1 MEMNLT
7 INATNKHVFMNKQLE
22 KVTQTIMECDSGIHS
37 RQFAIAGLLARVES
51 EKLYKDDGF
60 ANAAEYATATFG
72 IKKSLAY
79 GLISIG
85 TDYTRPILNAKG
97 KVVGY
102 CSNLLPPANP
112 DAQDAP
118 LSDFTTTQIARFM
131 SLGREKVLDL
141 VKSDSLKPS
150 MTVREILDVVKANKE
165 QRIESTFAESQPET
179 PDNAEKQPTTPVESV
194 NINDIEQI
202 HNLVAEPRNV
212 TDFDNIPT
220 DWLIAELRMR
230 GFTVIKDGK
239 DYAIDWKPEE

>member
-1 MEMNLT
+1 
-7 INATNKHVFMNKQLE
+7 
-22 KVTQTIMECDSGIHS
+22 
-37 RQFAIAGLLARVES
+37 
-51 EKLYKDDGF
+51 
-60 ANAAEYATATFG
+60 
-72 IKKSLAY
+72 
-79 GLISIG
+79 
-85 TDYTRPILNAKG
+85 
-97 KVVGY
+97 
-102 CSNLLPPANP
+102 
-112 DAQDAP
+112 
-118 LSDFTTTQIARFM
+118 M

-165 QRIESTFAESQPET
+165 QRIESTFAEKQPAT
-179 PDNAEKQPTTPVESV
+179 PDNAEEQHVIPDNAEEQPITPVEQV

-230 GFTVIKDGK
+230 GFTIIKDGK

>member
-7 INATNKHVFMNKQLE
+7 INPTNQHVFLNKALTNITEIIIQ
-22 KVTQTIMECDSGIHS
+22 CDNDIHS
-37 RQFAIAGLLARVES
+37 RQYVIAGMLAKVES

-79 GLISIG
+79 GLIAIG

-97 KVVGY
+97 KVVSY

-118 LSDFTTTQIARFM
+118 LRDFTTTQIARFM

-141 VKSDSLKPS
+141 VKSESLKPS

-165 QRIESTFAESQPET
+165 QRIESTSTEE
-179 PDNAEKQPTTPVESV
+179 QPTAPAEPVNAQEQPTSPVEPIIGFIPESR
-194 NINDIEQI
+194 E
-202 HNLVAEPRNV
+202 VA
-212 TDFDNIPT
+212 DFDNMPS
-220 DWLIAELRMR
+220 DWLIAELRAR
-230 GFTVIKDGK
+230 GFRVYNASGTE
-239 DYAIDWKPEE
+239 YALDWKQE